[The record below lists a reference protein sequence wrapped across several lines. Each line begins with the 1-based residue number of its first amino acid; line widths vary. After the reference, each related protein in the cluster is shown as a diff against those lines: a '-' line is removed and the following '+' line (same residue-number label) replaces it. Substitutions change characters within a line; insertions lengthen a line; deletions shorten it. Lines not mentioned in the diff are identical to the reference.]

1 MLAQYL
7 LPAFAVLSVA
17 AAQSS
22 TCTSSTF
29 TVNTPADA
37 TNLATCS
44 TIKGSVLIGPSA
56 TDTIDLS
63 GPQQI
68 TGDLICANATN
79 LVTLKSST
87 IGSIGGTFNLNG
99 LTLISTLKMDA
110 LTSVGAINWVAL
122 PALSQLSFGSTVSQA
137 KSVVISNTFLST
149 LEGINLDT
157 VATIQID
164 NNNRLKTFS
173 TQVANIT
180 SNLMIFANGQQLNV
194 SFPNLIWAA
203 NMTFRAIE
211 EIHIPSLAVVN
222 GSLGFYDSFVSSINA
237 PNLTAVGNTG
247 TGQGSLAFVDNVLLT
262 NITMPLLA
270 SVGGADQIANNT
282 LLGGI
287 SFAALENVG
296 GAIDFSGNFT
306 TPILPALVNIKGGFN
321 IQSQQA
327 INCDSFKAEAGT
339 GKVIQGK
346 YFCQGTI
353 ADVGGLGSTPTSTG
367 SGSKPTK
374 NAASPFGVSAAA
386 AGLGVV
392 GGILQLL

>member
-1 MLAQYL
+1 MLAQYV

-22 TCTSSTF
+22 ICTVSTA
-29 TVNTPADA
+29 TINTPADA
-37 TNLATCS
+37 TAFASCS
-44 TIKGSVLIGPSA
+44 TIKGSVLVGPSA
-56 TDTIDLS
+56 SGVISID

-68 TGDLICANATN
+68 TGDLICANATA
-79 LVTLKSST
+79 LTSLGSTT
-87 IGSIGGTFNLNG
+87 IGAIGGTFTLNG
-99 LTLISTLKMDA
+99 LTLISTLSMGA
-110 LTSVGAINWVAL
+110 LTSVGAIDWVAL
-122 PALSQLSFGSTVSQA
+122 PALSQLTFGAVVSQA

-149 LEGINLDT
+149 LDGINLDT

-180 SNLMIFANGQQLNV
+180 SNLMIFANGQQLDV
-194 SFPNLIWAA
+194 SLPNLVWAA
-203 NMTFRAIE
+203 NMTFRAINS
-211 EIHIPSLAVVN
+211 ISIPSLAVVN
-222 GSLGFYDSFVSSINA
+222 GSLGFYDSFVPSIIA
-237 PNLTAVGNTG
+237 PNLTSVGDTA
-247 TGQGSLAFVDNVLLT
+247 TGQGSLAFVDNVKLT
-262 NITMPLLA
+262 NISMPLLA
-270 SVGGADQIANNT
+270 DVGGADQIANNT
-282 LLGGI
+282 ELSSI

-306 TPILPALVNIKGGFN
+306 TPTLPALVNVKGGFN
-321 IQSQQA
+321 VQSQQA
-327 INCDSFKAEAGT
+327 IDCDSFQAEAGT

-353 ADVGGLGSTPTSTG
+353 KNVGGLGTTPTSTG
-367 SGSKPTK
+367 SSSKPTG
-374 NAASPFGVSAAA
+374 AASSSFGVSVAA